1 MSLVAEEGLEPPTK
15 TFKGFCTTLCYSAL
29 IVGWADGSWTHFSRI
44 KSALHNR
51 SATAHSRWYSEGE
64 LNPQPTD

>member
-1 MSLVAEEGLEPPTK
+1 MELVAEEGLEPSTK

-29 IVGWADGSWTHFSRI
+29 MIGWADGSRTHVSRI

-51 SATAHSRWYSEGE
+51 SATAHS
-64 LNPQPTD
+64 